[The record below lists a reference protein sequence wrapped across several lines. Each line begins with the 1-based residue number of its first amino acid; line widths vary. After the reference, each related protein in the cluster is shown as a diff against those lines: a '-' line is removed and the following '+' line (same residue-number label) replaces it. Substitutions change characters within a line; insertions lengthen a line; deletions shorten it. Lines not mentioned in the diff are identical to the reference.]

1 MEFILLTAT
10 MGATE
15 EIKGLETRT
24 IDIKA
29 LEEQRA
35 SLVEELN
42 GLIEA
47 AQTETRSLTEEEV
60 TKFNDTKKKITDIDR
75 DLELINEA
83 RSLTVVEKQPV
94 DSKKKKADPKTNPKT
109 KGDDP
114 KAKGDD
120 VNSDDSEARS
130 LFTGEMSEETRA
142 MNTAD
147 NGSGGYVVK
156 STLAKEIIK
165 ELKERSNVYS
175 FFEGTSIAGDVR
187 IPKKIS
193 SGEAKW
199 VKENPDDADL
209 PDSSTPKL
217 EMITLKQHR
226 LYRESA
232 ITQQMINSQ
241 EINLNAFI
249 KDDIADSMQDAIEAA
264 IFHGTGTDEPTG
276 IIPNM
281 VAKQKLTLESRG
293 SITVEDLKK
302 AKFKLKKK
310 QWKHAKWFMNSDTLL
325 QIDLLKDAVGRP
337 LLQPDIT
344 GECDYK
350 ILNIPVELSD
360 EIKTMSDAG
369 SQCVVVLATPK
380 AYKTNTQKRIA
391 LYIYDDS
398 VYKKRGLVGYGCD
411 TYMDGKPVDDKSCV
425 GIFNPAATR
434 SRGSAPIEEV
444 KEAE

>member
-83 RSLTVVEKQPV
+83 RSLTVIEKQPV
-94 DSKKKKADPKTNPKT
+94 DPKKKKAP

-114 KAKGDD
+114 KEKDPKAKEDD
-120 VNSDDSEARS
+120 SLSDDGEVRS
-130 LFTGEMSEETRA
+130 LFTGEVSEETRA
-142 MNTAD
+142 MNTTD

-165 ELKERSNVYS
+165 ELKDRSNVFA

-187 IPKKIS
+187 IPKKVS

-199 VKENPDDADL
+199 IKENPEDGDL
-209 PDSSTPKL
+209 PDASVPKL

-264 IFHGTGTDEPTG
+264 IFYGTGEDEPTG

-281 VAKQKLTLESRG
+281 TTKQKITLDTRG
-293 SITVEDLKK
+293 SISFDDLKK

-325 QIDLLKDAVGRP
+325 QLDLLKDADGRP
-337 LLQPDIT
+337 LIQPDIT

-360 EIKTMSDAG
+360 EIKTMSDPG
-369 SQCVVVLATPK
+369 NQCVIILATPK

-398 VYKKRGLVGYGCD
+398 AYKKRGLVGYGCD
-411 TYMDGKPVDDKSCV
+411 TYMDGKPVDDKSYV

-434 SRGSAPIEEV
+434 SRGSVPVEEV
-444 KEAE
+444 KDEA